1 MAVIRTIE
9 KNTLLESTTINTVV
23 VVRSGTEDT
32 FNRERVPAS

>member
-32 FNRERVPAS
+32 FSRERVPAS